1 MKCTLQEKRR
11 QYSMNTKPHI
21 LWKIGA
27 WAVVFLSAC
36 ANPVSWENDLHVPV
50 LDDRIR
56 WSDVI
61 PDSLYE
67 ASTDGSVGH
76 FVLID
81 TLDGW
86 NWNDWVAL
94 PDTVIVERF
103 DGEGELNNGLIVVE
117 DLEVFGYS
125 EELDFELPGTEGMAL
140 TEASLLS
147 GTMYLVVK
155 HSLEG
160 DVFLDYDLP
169 GVTFDG
175 VPLTLSMLLTP
186 ATPRR
191 RGRVS
196 PRLT

>member
-1 MKCTLQEKRR
+1 M
-11 QYSMNTKPHI
+11 
-21 LWKIGA
+21 
-27 WAVVFLSAC
+27 
-36 ANPVSWENDLHVPV
+36 
-50 LDDRIR
+50 
-56 WSDVI
+56 
-61 PDSLYE
+61 
-67 ASTDGSVGH
+67 GH

-103 DGEGELNNGLIVVE
+103 DGEGQLNNGLIVVE

-147 GTMYLVVK
+147 GTMYLDVK

-186 ATPRR
+186 ATPSEA
-191 RGRVS
+191 GRVT

>member
-1 MKCTLQEKRR
+1 
-11 QYSMNTKPHI
+11 MNTKPHI

-61 PDSLYE
+61 PASLYE

-76 FVLID
+76 FVLTD

-94 PDTVIVERF
+94 PDTVIV
-103 DGEGELNNGLIVVE
+103 
-117 DLEVFGYS
+117 
-125 EELDFELPGTEGMAL
+125 
-140 TEASLLS
+140 SL
-147 GTMYLVVK
+147 
-155 HSLEG
+155 
-160 DVFLDYDLP
+160 
-169 GVTFDG
+169 
-175 VPLTLSMLLTP
+175 
-186 ATPRR
+186 
-191 RGRVS
+191 
-196 PRLT
+196 